1 MPYCLSAVSEVVAD
15 RMSTGDRI
23 IEEGEAIIVVPAS
36 APQPCVLEAFGKEQ
50 TGIGPWGYPLNTEA
64 QGKEKDWYREHGQ
77 RTPVIGSID
86 SRSSIDDRTS
96 EAGEDRLLRNGNG
109 VALSCA
115 E

>member
-1 MPYCLSAVSEVVAD
+1 VPFCLSAVSEVVAD
-15 RMSTGDRI
+15 RMSAGDRI

-96 EAGEDRLLRNGNG
+96 EAGEDRLLRNENG